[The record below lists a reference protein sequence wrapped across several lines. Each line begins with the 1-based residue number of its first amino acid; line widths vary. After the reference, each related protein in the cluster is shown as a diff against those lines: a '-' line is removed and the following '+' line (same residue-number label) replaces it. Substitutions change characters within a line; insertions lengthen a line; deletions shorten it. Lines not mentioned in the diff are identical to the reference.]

1 MLCTHRALHARLARC
16 MTQLLNNYR
25 AHEVLLT
32 LPSAMFYGGGLVR
45 SADRSQTDSMLTWE
59 ELPKTKPFPM
69 VFYGVQVGQ
78 VFAASPRLLRVNVF
92 FCMLS
97 LGELFASPQKTTLRK
112 W

>member
-1 MLCTHRALHARLARC
+1 MLCTHRPLRARLSRC

-59 ELPKTKPFPM
+59 ELPKNRPFPM
-69 VFYGVQVGQ
+69 VFYGVQVCRFLPIPLG
-78 VFAASPRLLRVNVF
+78 FSSSAF
-92 FCMLS
+92 FFLYELS
-97 LGELFASPQKTTLRK
+97 Q
-112 W
+112 

>member
-1 MLCTHRALHARLARC
+1 

-59 ELPKTKPFPM
+59 ELPKNRPFPM
-69 VFYGVQVGQ
+69 VFYGVQVCRFLPIPLG
-78 VFAASPRLLRVNVF
+78 FSSSAF
-92 FCMLS
+92 FFLYELS
-97 LGELFASPQKTTLRK
+97 Q
-112 W
+112 

>member
-1 MLCTHRALHARLARC
+1 

-59 ELPKTKPFPM
+59 ELPKNRPFPL
-69 VFYGVQVGQ
+69 VFYGVQVCARFLLIPR
-78 VFAASPRLLRVNVF
+78 VFSASSLSAIYALYLGCSKELR
-92 FCMLS
+92 S
-97 LGELFASPQKTTLRK
+97 
-112 W
+112 